1 MQQTDNG
8 YKYKIDECDV
18 SDKKS
23 LEKFREKHSEWVNWF
38 GVDDEN
44 TIANQIYS
52 ISGFF
57 IRNPSNSSSHTQ
69 PRKAR

>member
-23 LEKFREKHSEWVNWF
+23 LEKAVREKHSEWVNW
-38 GVDDEN
+38 
-44 TIANQIYS
+44 Y
-52 ISGFF
+52 F
-57 IRNPSNSSSHTQ
+57 IGIIWHLEFEEYHCEGSLL
-69 PRKAR
+69 